1 MTCAASDPSTNLDCS
16 ESFTGIRDCG
26 LQGGAGVPGRMVS
39 ALAVHLKGPGLAVA
53 LGDPG
58 FDGCFEIGDALKDVT
73 PDALACDLGVR

>member
-1 MTCAASDPSTNLDCS
+1 
-16 ESFTGIRDCG
+16 
-26 LQGGAGVPGRMVS
+26 MVS